1 MSKPLVSIITP
12 CYNGEKYIPRF
23 VDSIL
28 NQTYKNIELIFVNDG
43 SMDSTEKLIL
53 SYKSKFAMMGI
64 IFKYIYQENKGLAG
78 AINAGL
84 RIFKGE
90 YLCWPDVDDYLEYTS
105 IEKRLSIL
113 EKNPEYAVVTSDAYI
128 RNSNNI
134 EVPVGRIS
142 DNNPNRFN
150 KNQFQLLLE
159 EKSIFCPGCHMVRSD
174 AFLDTH
180 PDRHIFEARRGQNW
194 QMLLPIYYK
203 YQRCFL
209 DEPLYNYVINVNSM
223 SRGDDTK
230 KKKVFRCNEHVEIL
244 TNTINTIKM
253 SLSEKERYLSLI
265 NERYARKLLY
275 IAHEYRDIKLL
286 QEQYNILKTS
296 NKLRVEDKLIYARAN
311 NRLFDYVC
319 NFNVLLK
326 GAQTRIREM
335 LRK

>member
-43 SMDSTEKLIL
+43 STDATEKLIL
-53 SYKSKFAMMGI
+53 SYKSRFAMMGI

-105 IEKRLSIL
+105 VEKRLSIL
-113 EKNPEYAVVTSDAYI
+113 EKYPEYAVVTSDAYI

-142 DNNPNRFN
+142 DNNPNHFN
-150 KNQFQLLLE
+150 KNQFQLLIE
-159 EKSIFCPGCHMVRSD
+159 EKSIFCPGCHMVRSE

-203 YQRCFL
+203 YQRYFL
-209 DEPLYNYVINVNSM
+209 DEPLYNYVVNVNSM

-230 KKKVFRCNEHVEIL
+230 EKKVFRCKEHMEIL
-244 TNTINTIKM
+244 TNTINTIEM
-253 SLSEKERYLSLI
+253 SLSENEKYLSLI

-275 IAHEYRDIKLL
+275 VAYEYRDKKLL
-286 QEQYNILKTS
+286 QEQYKILKIS
-296 NKLRVEDKLIYARAN
+296 NKAKVEDKLIYARTSL
-311 NRLFDYVC
+311 RMLDYVC
-319 NFNVLLK
+319 NFNVFLK
-326 GAQTRIREM
+326 GAQTRIGEM
-335 LRK
+335 LGR